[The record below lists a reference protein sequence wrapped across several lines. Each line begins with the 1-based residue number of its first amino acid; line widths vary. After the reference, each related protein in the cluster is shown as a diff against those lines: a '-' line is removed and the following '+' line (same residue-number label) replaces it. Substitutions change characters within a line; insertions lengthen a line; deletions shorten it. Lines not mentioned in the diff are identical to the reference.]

1 MFKIS
6 QRMVKT
12 NQDIIG
18 EQCRRS
24 DGVLLEFNYEDEKTA
39 LKNYQ
44 ERLMNTEFVWGRNN
58 LSQTDPISDTFFSR
72 QRCDL
77 RVNQ

>member
-1 MFKIS
+1 MIS

-24 DGVLLEFNYEDEKTA
+24 DGVLLEFNYEDEEIV

-44 ERLMNTEFVWGRNN
+44 ERLMNTEFVWGRNS
-58 LSQTDPISDTFFSR
+58 LSQTDTISDAFFNR

>member
-1 MFKIS
+1 MIS

-24 DGVLLEFNYEDEKTA
+24 DGVLLEFNYEDEKIV

-44 ERLMNTEFVWGRNN
+44 ERLMNTEFVWGRNS
-58 LSQTDPISDTFFSR
+58 LSQTDTTSNTFFNR

>member
-1 MFKIS
+1 MIS

-18 EQCRRS
+18 GQCRRS
-24 DGVLLEFNYEDEKTA
+24 DGVLLEFNYEDEKIV

-58 LSQTDPISDTFFSR
+58 LSQTDTISDTFFSR

>member
-44 ERLMNTEFVWGRNN
+44 ERLMNTEFVLGRNS
-58 LSQTDPISDTFFSR
+58 LSQTDTISDVPFLI
-72 QRCDL
+72 DKD
-77 RVNQ
+77 VI